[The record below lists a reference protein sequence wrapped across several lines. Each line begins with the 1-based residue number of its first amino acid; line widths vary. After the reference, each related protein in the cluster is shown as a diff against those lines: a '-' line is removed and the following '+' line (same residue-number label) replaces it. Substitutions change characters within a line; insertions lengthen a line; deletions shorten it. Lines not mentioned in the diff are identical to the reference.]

1 MWHIEMV
8 EGQRG
13 FILVG
18 GSMALKT
25 IGSIASTVLG
35 RKELTNGTKL
45 RLVNAL
51 LTLTYGCEA
60 RALQAKHRGQIHVTQ
75 MGIVGML
82 QLDRVK
88 RNMNILG
95 YLSQV
100 RWIL

>member
-35 RKELTNGTKL
+35 RKELTKGRTL
-45 RLVNAL
+45 TVVNAAVMQRSWL
-51 LTLTYGCEA
+51 YLGLCKQSIGDNIGSTDEGVETD
-60 RALQAKHRGQIHVTQ
+60 RGGVKT
-75 MGIVGML
+75 
-82 QLDRVK
+82 DRGSVEVRHNK
-88 RNMNILG
+88 NSG
-95 YLSQV
+95 Y
-100 RWIL
+100 